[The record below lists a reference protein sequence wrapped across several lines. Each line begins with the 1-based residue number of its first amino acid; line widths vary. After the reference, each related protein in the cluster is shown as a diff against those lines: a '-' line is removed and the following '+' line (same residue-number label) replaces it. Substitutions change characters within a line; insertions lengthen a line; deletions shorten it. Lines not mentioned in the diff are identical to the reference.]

1 MMKKVLLTLLA
12 FMVTVA
18 MNAEQISK
26 QQALQKAQQF
36 MPGKQF
42 GEARSFA
49 RSAGSSER
57 EPFYVFNADGNQGF
71 VIVSGDDRTTKILGY
86 SNTGTLDME
95 QLPENL
101 KWWLDNY
108 ARQIGTLGTSA
119 KLVQKVKT
127 RGVDSWNAVDPLIK
141 TKWNQ
146 NYPYNMMCPDW
157 SGKDWR
163 DAGFDTDHLMTI
175 DQTNYHCVTGCVA
188 AAMAQ
193 VIYYWKCL
201 DDCPAITDYKTS
213 TYGWTMKALPA
224 TTFKWSQMQKTY
236 SGDETGASA
245 EAVAEL
251 FRYCGQAVKMD
262 YNLGG
267 SSAGIAPADMAYYFG
282 FSNNAKQ
289 VIRSMYSSS
298 EWENMIYKDISE
310 NRPVL
315 YGGSSMSGGHQFIVD
330 GYDGNGLFHMNW
342 GWGGMS
348 DGYFVLSLANPDELG
363 AGGGTSTDGYSMD
376 QHAIIG
382 LKPATTGEVE
392 IPHVYS
398 SVEGLLN
405 TTFSRSSTTLDF
417 ADVVLPGVIFIQYDS
432 GSDTGSY
439 PLEMAW
445 GLYQD
450 GVLREV
456 LGASESITLSA
467 YIPESNNPSVSFGS
481 DLSDGVYQL
490 CQIYRPTGSEDWTPC
505 EMLYYDTM
513 YLGYFIGF
521 DYIVATI
528 SGNSMTLKV
537 SEPDEYTSKITVNS
551 VSFYPTSLEYG
562 KPVEVTV
569 NLTNNGDSYQELV
582 YLSLGSQK
590 TVVCGSVEAG
600 QTGNV
605 KLHLTPAQVGTMT
618 LKISTDYY
626 ASNEVWSEQVTV
638 EAAKPQLL
646 SATATT
652 PGLVNNVLTGTTL
665 KVNAIVKNEGGNT
678 YENGI
683 ELLLCKITWEDP
695 KTGSYGYSYDKT
707 KSVMTTILPGETRE
721 VNFEVKDLDLD
732 GKYFYSIWYYS
743 ENMGVE
749 LIPAE
754 TSFSLKEEPE
764 NPEEPEDTPISGDAD
779 GNGKVEAADIDA
791 VVKYIM
797 EGDFEGFNFKNADLN
812 GDDKVDAADL
822 VLLIKMLQP

>member
-1 MMKKVLLTLLA
+1 
-12 FMVTVA
+12 
-18 MNAEQISK
+18 
-26 QQALQKAQQF
+26 

-71 VIVSGDDRTTKILGY
+71 VIVSGDDRTTEILGY

-101 KWWLDNY
+101 KWWLDSY
-108 ARQIGTLGTSA
+108 AHQIEALGTSA
-119 KLVQKVKT
+119 KPAKKAKT
-127 RGVDSWNAVDPLIK
+127 RGADSWAAVDPLIK
-141 TKWNQ
+141 TKWDQ
-146 NYPYNMMCPDW
+146 DYPYNMMCPDW
-157 SGKDWR
+157 TGKDWR
-163 DAGFDTDHLMTI
+163 DAGFDTGHLMTN
-175 DQTNYHCVTGCVA
+175 DQDKYHCVTGCVA

-201 DDCPAITDYKTS
+201 DDCQAVPEYKTS
-213 TYGWTMKALPA
+213 TRGWTMKALPA
-224 TTFKWSQMQKTY
+224 MTFKWSQMQKTY

-251 FRYCGQAVKMD
+251 FRYCGQAVEMD
-262 YNLGG
+262 YGIGG
-267 SSAGIAPADMAYYFG
+267 SSAGLFPADMAEYFG
-282 FSNNAKQ
+282 FSKNAKQ
-289 VIRSMYSSS
+289 VIRSMYSLSD
-298 EWENMIYKDISE
+298 WENMIYKDISE
-310 NRPVL
+310 DRPVL
-315 YGGSSMSGGHQFIVD
+315 YGGSSKSGGHQFIVD

-348 DGYFVLSLANPDELG
+348 DGYYVLSLANPEELG
-363 AGGGTSTDGYSMD
+363 TGGGTSADGYSMD

-382 LKPATTGEVE
+382 LKLGTPGEVE
-392 IPHVYS
+392 IPQFYGKIKGDLVNS
-398 SVEGLLN
+398 EFCRASASE
-405 TTFSRSSTTLDF
+405 DF
-417 ADVVLPGVIFIQYDS
+417 KGIVLPGYVFFQYENTDQ
-432 GSDTGSY
+432 TGDCTF
-439 PLEMAW
+439 EIGW

-450 GVLREV
+450 GNLLDV
-456 LGASESITLSA
+456 LGVSESVTL
-467 YIPESNNPSVSFGS
+467 ENNCIVYNDSPIAFGKK
-481 DLSDGVYQL
+481 LSDGQYQFRHMYRLQGSTEWQL
-490 CQIYRPTGSEDWTPC
+490 CKSPYDK
-505 EMLYYDTM
+505 YYGNTIV
-513 YLGYFIGF
+513 FIEA
-521 DYIVATI
+521 VV
-528 SGNSMTLKV
+528 SGNNLTLRK

-551 VSFYPTSLEYG
+551 VSFSPASLEVG
-562 KPVEVTV
+562 RPVEVTV

-626 ASNEVWSEQVTV
+626 AKNEVWSKQVTV

-665 KVNAIVKNEGGNT
+665 KVNAVVKNEGSNT

-683 ELLLCKITWEDP
+683 ELQLYKITWEDP

-707 KSVMTTILPGETRE
+707 KSVMTTILPGETKE

-732 GKYFYSIWYYS
+732 GKYLYSIWYYS
-743 ENMGVE
+743 ENMDVE

-754 TSFSLKEEPE
+754 TSFILKEEPVD
-764 NPEEPEDTPISGDAD
+764 PEEPEDTPISGDAD

-822 VLLIKMLQP
+822 VLLINMVKP

>member
-1 MMKKVLLTLLA
+1 MKKNLLFTLLA
-12 FMVTVA
+12 FMVTTAV
-18 MNAEQISK
+18 NAERISREE
-26 QQALQKAQQF
+26 ALQKAQQF
-36 MPGKQF
+36 MPDKMFRETRG
-42 GEARSFA
+42 FA
-49 RSAGSSER
+49 RSAGSSEG
-57 EPFYVFNADGNQGF
+57 EAFYIFNAKDNQGF
-71 VIVSGDDRTTKILGY
+71 VIVSGDDRTQPILGY
-86 SNTGTLDME
+86 SDEGQLSVEDM
-95 QLPENL
+95 PDNL
-101 KWWLDNY
+101 KFWLEEY
-108 ARQIGTLGTSA
+108 SKQIKHIENRHVVA
-119 KLVQKVKT
+119 T
-127 RGVDSWNAVDPLIK
+127 RGTESESWKDVTPLIK
-141 TKWNQ
+141 TQWNQ
-146 NYPYNMMCPDW
+146 DAPYNTKCPLIYNTTTR
-157 SGKDWR
+157 KY
-163 DAGFDTDHLMTI
+163 
-175 DQTNYHCVTGCVA
+175 QYPVTGCVA
-188 AAMAQ
+188 VAMAQ
-193 VIYYWKCL
+193 VMYYWKC
-201 DDCPAITDYKTS
+201 PKT
-213 TYGWTMKALPA
+213 A
-224 TTFKWSQMQKTY
+224 TPTIPGYTTY
-236 SGDETGASA
+236 SLGINVPALSSVSFDWDLMKRTYKETETGESA
-245 EAVAEL
+245 DAVATL
-251 FRYCGQAVKMD
+251 LRYCGQAVKMD
-262 YNLGG
+262 YGLDG
-267 SSAGIAPADMAYYFG
+267 SSAGIFPWHMVQYFG
-282 FSNNAKQ
+282 FGKNAKQ

-298 EWENMIYKDISE
+298 DWEGMIYKEVSDG
-310 NRPVL
+310 RPVI
-315 YGGSSMSGGHQFIVD
+315 YGGSSMSGGHEFIVD

-348 DGYFVLSLANPDELG
+348 DGYYVLSLANSDDLG
-363 AGGGTSTDGYSMD
+363 IGGGTSRDGYSID

-382 LKPATTGEVE
+382 LKPGTAGEVE
-392 IPHVYS
+392 LPQIY
-398 SVEGLLN
+398 GRFDGNL
-405 TTFSRSSTTLDF
+405 TTSEFSRASASEDF
-417 ADVVLPGVIFIQYDS
+417 TGVVLPGFVFFQYENTDQT
-432 GSDTGSY
+432 DDCTFETG
-439 PLEMAW
+439 W
-445 GLYQD
+445 GLYQN
-450 GVLREV
+450 GKLLQV
-456 LGASESITLSA
+456 LGVSGPVTLDCVYNA
-467 YIPESNNPSVSFGS
+467 ILNNPTISFGN
-481 DLSDGVYQL
+481 DLPDGRYQFRQMYRLQGSTEWQL
-490 CQIYRPTGSEDWTPC
+490 CKTPYDYYGSPTIT
-505 EMLYYDTM
+505 
-513 YLGYFIGF
+513 FIEA
-521 DYIVATI
+521 VV
-528 SGNSMTLKV
+528 SGNNLTLRK

-665 KVNAIVKNEGGNT
+665 KVNAVVKNEGSNT

-707 KSVMTTILPGETRE
+707 KSVMTTILPGETKE

-754 TSFSLKEEPE
+754 TSFILKEEPVD
-764 NPEEPEDTPISGDAD
+764 PEEPEDTPISGDAD

-822 VLLIKMLQP
+822 VLLINMVKP